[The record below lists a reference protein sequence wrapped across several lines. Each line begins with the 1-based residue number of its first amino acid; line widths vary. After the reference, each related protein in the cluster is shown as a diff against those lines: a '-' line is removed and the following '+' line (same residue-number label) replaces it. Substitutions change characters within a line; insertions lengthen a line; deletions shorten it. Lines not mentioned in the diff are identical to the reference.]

1 MIDPSTAEVRE
12 FLVGTFGATARRS
25 WGLDALYHGGRLFVL
40 FDDGA
45 LVGKFP
51 PEVRR
56 ELRASVPGVHAFMDD
71 TDSPTAS
78 WQSVPMAAIGVGRA
92 IELALAA
99 AEYVLT
105 PEGAPR
111 GRRPRS
117 R

>member
-1 MIDPSTAEVRE
+1 M
-12 FLVGTFGATARRS
+12 
-25 WGLDALYHGGRLFVL
+25 L

-51 PEVRR
+51 PDVRR
-56 ELRASVPGVHAFMDD
+56 ELRASVPGVHAFMND

-92 IELALAA
+92 IELALTA
-99 AEYVLT
+99 AEYVQT
-105 PEGAPR
+105 PEGAPK
-111 GRRPRS
+111 GRRPRG